1 MSSAELIIEE
11 AGPAGPHRRIEVP
24 AELLDRSLTDL
35 LALYDIPLN
44 ARCGQRGWCRGC
56 QVELRGGGLVAADGA
71 EVLPGGMV
79 RSCQLR
85 LAAGSR
91 VVLGIPEHTR
101 LGLAPQ
107 VGETFVIN
115 VPYDLDPL
123 FAVSAGRDT
132 ALAVD
137 IGTTTVVVMVIDLSD
152 GQVLARAGGFNAQ
165 IRYGDNVLTRIG
177 AASSP
182 DVRQA
187 MRRALVEETLG
198 PLVKK
203 ACERAGRELSS
214 LVGAAFAGN
223 TTMLHI
229 LADEDPTSLGIAPF
243 TARFLEGRVLNP
255 ETIGWQADG
264 LDPTLPL
271 QLLPGLS
278 AYVGAD
284 ITAGVYATGMVYDET
299 PSLLVDMGT
308 NGEVVLHAR
317 GRLVGCATAA
327 GPAFEG
333 AGLASGTRAHAG
345 AVELIRLGLAP
356 FELELGAIGGRPPAA
371 EAGVCGSAYVD
382 FLASGRACGLI
393 KENGRFDRQRWLE
406 VPAEHRIET
415 EDGYALRLAGVNG
428 GPGPRISEVDVAHL
442 LQAKAAIGAGIETLL
457 EVTGITAAEVG
468 QVYLAG
474 GFGMHIN
481 VAHAVAIGLLPGF
494 EMAKVR
500 VVGNTALGGA
510 VLAVV
515 DRTVLEAME
524 DLRARI
530 EVVELNLE
538 EGFEDRYIDHLSLP
552 GGIEEP
558 RQGATT

>member
-1 MSSAELIIEE
+1 MSAAELIIEE
-11 AGPAGPHRRIEVP
+11 GGPAGQHRRIEV
-24 AELLDRSLTDL
+24 AAKLLDRSLTDL
-35 LALYDIPLN
+35 LALHDIPLN

-56 QVELRGGGLVAADGA
+56 QVELRSGGLLTADGT
-71 EVLPGGMV
+71 EVPPGGMV

-123 FAVSAGRDT
+123 FAVAEGRDT

-137 IGTTTVVVMVIDLSD
+137 IGTTTVVVMVVDLTD

-198 PLVKK
+198 PLAQK
-203 ACERAGRELSS
+203 ACERAGRELSR
-214 LVGAAFAGN
+214 LVGAAVAGN

-243 TARFLEGRVLNP
+243 TARFLAGRVLTP
-255 ETIGWQADG
+255 ENIGWQADG
-264 LDPTLPL
+264 LDPALPL

-284 ITAGVYATGMVYDET
+284 ITAGVYASGMTYDKT

-308 NGEVVLHAR
+308 NGEVVLHAG

-345 AVELIRLGLAP
+345 AVEMIRLGLAP
-356 FELELGAIGGRPPAA
+356 FELELGAIGGHSPTA

-393 KENGRFDRQRWLE
+393 RENGRFDRKRWLE
-406 VPAEHRIET
+406 VPAAHRIET
-415 EDGYALRLAGVNG
+415 EDGYALRLAGADG

-457 EVTGITAAEVG
+457 EVAGITAAEVG

-474 GFGMHIN
+474 GFGMHID
-481 VAHAVAIGLLPGF
+481 VAHAVGIGLLPGF
-494 EMAKVR
+494 DVAKVR

-510 VLAVV
+510 VL
-515 DRTVLEAME
+515 TVLDRSVLVAME
-524 DLRARI
+524 ALRTRI

-552 GGIEEP
+552 GVE
-558 RQGATT
+558 

>member
-1 MSSAELIIEE
+1 MSFTELIIEE
-11 AGPAGPHRRIEVP
+11 DGPAGQHRRIEVP
-24 AELLDRSLTDL
+24 TELLGRSLTDL
-35 LALYDIPLN
+35 LALHDIPLN

-56 QVELRGGGLVAADGA
+56 QVELRSGGMLAADGT
-71 EVLPGGMV
+71 EVPPGGMV

-123 FAVSAGRDT
+123 FAVAAGRDT

-137 IGTTTVVVMVIDLSD
+137 IGTTTVVVMVVDLTD

-198 PLVKK
+198 PLAKK
-203 ACERAGRELSS
+203 ACERAGREWSR
-214 LVGAAFAGN
+214 LVGAAVAGN

-243 TARFLEGRVLNP
+243 TARFLAGRVLTP
-255 ETIGWQADG
+255 ESIGWQADG
-264 LDPTLPL
+264 LDPALPL

-284 ITAGVYATGMVYDET
+284 ITAGVYATGMTYDET

-308 NGEVVLHAR
+308 NGEVVLHAG

-345 AVELIRLGLAP
+345 AVEMIRLGLEP
-356 FELELGAIGGRPPAA
+356 FELELGAIGGQTPTA

-393 KENGRFDRQRWLE
+393 RENGRFDRKRWLE
-406 VPAEHRIET
+406 VPAAHRIET
-415 EDGYALRLAGVNG
+415 EDGYALRLAGADG

-457 EVTGITAAEVG
+457 EVAGISAADVG

-474 GFGMHIN
+474 GFGMHID
-481 VAHAVAIGLLPGF
+481 VAHAVGIGLLPGF
-494 EMAKVR
+494 EVAKVR

-510 VLAVV
+510 VLTVL
-515 DRTVLEAME
+515 DRSVLEAME
-524 DLRARI
+524 ALRARI
-530 EVVELNLE
+530 EVVELNLA

-552 GGIEEP
+552 GVE
-558 RQGATT
+558 

>member
-1 MSSAELIIEE
+1 
-11 AGPAGPHRRIEVP
+11 
-24 AELLDRSLTDL
+24 
-35 LALYDIPLN
+35 
-44 ARCGQRGWCRGC
+44 
-56 QVELRGGGLVAADGA
+56 VAD
-71 EVLPGGMV
+71 
-79 RSCQLR
+79 
-85 LAAGSR
+85 
-91 VVLGIPEHTR
+91 
-101 LGLAPQ
+101 
-107 VGETFVIN
+107 
-115 VPYDLDPL
+115 
-123 FAVSAGRDT
+123 GRDT

-137 IGTTTVVVMVIDLSD
+137 IGTTTVVVMVVDLTD

-187 MRRALVEETLG
+187 MRRALVEETLR
-198 PLVKK
+198 PLAQK
-203 ACERAGRELSS
+203 ACERAGRELSR
-214 LVGAAFAGN
+214 LVGAAVAGN

-243 TARFLEGRVLNP
+243 TARFLAGRVLTP
-255 ETIGWQADG
+255 ESIGWEADG
-264 LDPTLPL
+264 LDPALPL

-284 ITAGVYATGMVYDET
+284 ITAGVYATGMTYDET

-308 NGEVVLHAR
+308 NGEVVLHAG

-345 AVELIRLGLAP
+345 AVEMIRLGLEP

-393 KENGRFDRQRWLE
+393 RENGRFDRKRWLE
-406 VPAEHRIET
+406 VPAAHRIET
-415 EDGYALRLAGVNG
+415 EDGYALRLAGADG

-457 EVTGITAAEVG
+457 EVAGITAAEVG

-474 GFGMHIN
+474 GFGMHID
-481 VAHAVAIGLLPGF
+481 VAHAVGIGLLPGF
-494 EMAKVR
+494 EVAKVR

-510 VLAVV
+510 VLTVL

-552 GGIEEP
+552 GV
-558 RQGATT
+558 A